1 VPWRTLADTGNREN
15 QNAGNGGDLGKHTV
29 YLTILDYLLQHE
41 PWATG
46 LRVRECHAGRGLYE
60 IPTGD
65 LRRPRL
71 ECLYHPLHEEA
82 EIPLHNVQRDSQT
95 ALNVW
100 PQQRDA
106 LHWYSGS
113 AIVNAW
119 CMAKASRGNHVLELY
134 ELAPNTRAILRS
146 VFADRSFQFSRVTVR
161 MLPEPEDGCDF
172 DGELHI
178 ERSISSWA
186 SQDLILLDPFAMWR
200 RRKHQCCRDRYRRI
214 FDQLLALPAPPQL
227 VLFWTWGRAF
237 QAAVGDIEGAR
248 PPVPNG
254 YQELRQ
260 LLRDANHSFI
270 RVCWRWGLQFA
281 MWIVV
286 PAAHL
291 QPLEAALK
299 LRCDEIR
306 DHLLSN
312 GCGLINPDIRI
323 TID

>member
-1 VPWRTLADTGNREN
+1 VPWRTLTDIGNLEN

-29 YLTILDYLLQHE
+29 YLTILDYLLDQE
-41 PWATG
+41 PWATR

-71 ECLYHPLHEEA
+71 ECLYEPLHGEA
-82 EIPLHNVQRDSQT
+82 EIPLHNVERDSQT
-95 ALNVW
+95 ALDVW

-106 LHWYSGS
+106 PHWYSGS

-119 CMAKASRGNHVLELY
+119 CMKNACHGNHLLELY
-134 ELAPNTRAILRS
+134 ELAPKTRAILRA
-146 VFADRSFQFSRVTVR
+146 VFADPGFQLSRVTVR
-161 MLPEPEDGCDF
+161 MLPEPEDGRDF

-178 ERSISSWA
+178 EHSIASWA

-200 RRKHQCCRDRYRRI
+200 LRRHQCLRDRYRRI
-214 FDQLLALPAPPQL
+214 FAQLLALPEPPQL

-237 QAAVGDIEGAR
+237 QAAVGDIEGTR
-248 PPVPNG
+248 PPAPNG

-260 LLRDANHSFI
+260 LLHNANRSFI
-270 RVCWRWGLQFA
+270 RVSWRWGLQFA
-281 MWIVV
+281 MWILV

-291 QPLEAALK
+291 QPLEAALQR
-299 LRCDEIR
+299 RCNETR
-306 DHLLSN
+306 DHLLNN
-312 GCGLINPDIRI
+312 GCRLINPDIGV
-323 TID
+323 TVD